1 MQSLFRLVLL
11 ALISMQTGVAA
22 YAQAATNAHAAHPW
36 KRYCQPNGGFC
47 FKYPP
52 TWKTLG
58 EIYDGNG
65 VVIAPEQKS
74 EQPVTDLVTVAM
86 VAPPSEDGGLGLN
99 GVIEEAAK
107 GMRDAGQ
114 DFQTL
119 RRQVSTVDAKP
130 SELLKAQYREKSTGR
145 DWIEE
150 LVFIQG
156 PDNEIY
162 SVALKTLPQDAVRL
176 EPVFT
181 EILRTWMLPEPE
193 PPANLDDASPA
204 QAPPADKTPAEA
216 TAPPHS

>member
-1 MQSLFRLVLL
+1 MQSLLRL
-11 ALISMQTGVAA
+11 ALVVLIPIQGGVVAFGQTTTHPHSA
-22 YAQAATNAHAAHPW
+22 NPW

-52 TWKTLG
+52 TWKMLG

-65 VVIAPEQKS
+65 VVIAPAQQKD
-74 EQPVTDLVTVAM
+74 EQPLWDEVTVAM
-86 VAPPSEDGGLGLN
+86 VAPPSEDEGPGLN
-99 GVIEEAAK
+99 GIIEEAAK
-107 GMRDAGQ
+107 GIRAAGQ

-119 RRQVSTVDAKP
+119 RRQVSTVNAKP

-162 SVALKTLPQDAVRL
+162 SVALKTSPQNAARL

-181 EILRTWMLPEPE
+181 EIVRTWMLPEPE
-193 PPANLDDASPA
+193 PPANLDESSPS
-204 QAPPADKTPAEA
+204 QAPPADKAPAE
-216 TAPPHS
+216 TPPHHS

>member
-1 MQSLFRLVLL
+1 MQSLFRVGLL
-11 ALISMQTGVAA
+11 ALISIQISVAA
-22 YAQAATNAHAAHPW
+22 FGQAATNAHPAHSW

-52 TWKTLG
+52 TWKMLG

-65 VVIAPEQKS
+65 VVIAPAQQG
-74 EQPVTDLVTVAM
+74 EQPLWDEVTVAM

-107 GMRDAGQ
+107 GMRAAGQ

-162 SVALKTLPQDAVRL
+162 SVALKTSPQNAVRL

-193 PPANLDDASPA
+193 PPANLDESSPS
-204 QAPPADKTPAEA
+204 QATPEDKV
-216 TAPPHS
+216 PPHS

>member
-1 MQSLFRLVLL
+1 MQSLFRVVRIT
-11 ALISMQTGVAA
+11 LISIQAGVVAFGQT
-22 YAQAATNAHAAHPW
+22 TTPAHPAHLW
-36 KRYCQPNGGFC
+36 KHYCQPNGGFC

-52 TWKTLG
+52 TWKMLG

-65 VVIAPEQKS
+65 VVIAPAQKG
-74 EQPVTDLVTVAM
+74 EQPLWDEVTVAM

-99 GVIEEAAK
+99 GIIEEAAK
-107 GMRDAGQ
+107 GMQDAGQ

-156 PDNEIY
+156 PDNQIY
-162 SVALKTLPQDAVRL
+162 SVALKTSPQNAVRL

-193 PPANLDDASPA
+193 PPANLDESSPS
-204 QAPPADKTPAEA
+204 QAPAAEKPPAEA
-216 TAPPHS
+216 PAHHS

>member
-1 MQSLFRLVLL
+1 MQSLFRVGLL
-11 ALISMQTGVAA
+11 TLISMQMGVAA
-22 YAQAATNAHAAHPW
+22 FGQAATNAHPAHPW
-36 KRYCQPNGGFC
+36 KHYCQPNSGFC

-52 TWKTLG
+52 TWKMLG

-65 VVIAPEQKS
+65 VVIAPTQKD
-74 EQPVTDLVTVAM
+74 EQPLWDVITVAM

-99 GVIEEAAK
+99 GIIEEAAK

-130 SELLKAQYREKSTGR
+130 SELFKAQYREKSTGH

-162 SVALKTLPQDAVRL
+162 SVALKTSPQNAARL

-193 PPANLDDASPA
+193 PPANLDQSSPS
-204 QAPPADKTPAEA
+204 QAPPAEK
-216 TAPPHS
+216 APPEAPAHPS

>member
-1 MQSLFRLVLL
+1 MQWWLRAACV
-11 ALISMQTGVAA
+11 ALILMQAGFVALG
-22 YAQAATNAHAAHPW
+22 QTKGSEHPSHPW
-36 KRYCQPNGGFC
+36 KSYCQPDGGFC

-52 TWKTLG
+52 TWKMLG
-58 EIYDGNG
+58 EIYNGNG
-65 VVIAPEQKS
+65 VVIAPAQKAEQALWD
-74 EQPVTDLVTVAM
+74 EVTVAM

-119 RRQVSTVDAKP
+119 RRQESTVDAKP
-130 SELLKAQYREKSTGR
+130 SELLKAQYREKATGR
-145 DWIEE
+145 DWVEE

-162 SVALKTLPQDAVRL
+162 SVALKSSAQNAARL

-193 PPANLDDASPA
+193 PPAVPDESTSSPASPSE
-204 QAPPADKTPAEA
+204 KTPAEA
-216 TAPPHS
+216 PAPHS

>member
-1 MQSLFRLVLL
+1 MQV
-11 ALISMQTGVAA
+11 GVAA
-22 YAQAATNAHAAHPW
+22 IAQTAAPAHPAHPW
-36 KRYCQPNGGFC
+36 KHYCQPNGGFC

-52 TWKTLG
+52 TWKMLG

-65 VVIAPEQKS
+65 VVIAPEQKG
-74 EQPVTDLVTVAM
+74 EQPLWDEVTVAM
-86 VAPPSEDGGLGLN
+86 VAPPSEDGGMGLN
-99 GVIEEAAK
+99 GIIDEAAK
-107 GMRDAGQ
+107 GMRAAGQ

-119 RRQVSTVDAKP
+119 RRQESTVDAKP

-162 SVALKTLPQDAVRL
+162 SVALKTSPPNAVRL
-176 EPVFT
+176 ELVFT

-193 PPANLDDASPA
+193 PPATVDEPSTSQPA
-204 QAPPADKTPAEA
+204 PADKAPAEVQ
-216 TAPPHS
+216 PHQP

>member
-1 MQSLFRLVLL
+1 MRSLSRVAIVALV
-11 ALISMQTGVAA
+11 SMQVGVAA
-22 YAQAATNAHAAHPW
+22 IAQTAAPAHPAHPW
-36 KRYCQPNGGFC
+36 KHYCQPNGGFC

-52 TWKTLG
+52 TWKMLG

-65 VVIAPEQKS
+65 VVIAPEQKG
-74 EQPVTDLVTVAM
+74 EQPLWDEVTVAM
-86 VAPPSEDGGLGLN
+86 VAPPSEDGGMGLN
-99 GVIEEAAK
+99 GIIDEAAK
-107 GMRDAGQ
+107 GMRAAGQ

-119 RRQVSTVDAKP
+119 RRQESTVDAKP

-162 SVALKTLPQDAVRL
+162 SVALKTSPPNAVRL
-176 EPVFT
+176 ELVFT

-193 PPANLDDASPA
+193 PPATVDEPSTSQPA
-204 QAPPADKTPAEA
+204 PADKAPAEVQ
-216 TAPPHS
+216 PHQP